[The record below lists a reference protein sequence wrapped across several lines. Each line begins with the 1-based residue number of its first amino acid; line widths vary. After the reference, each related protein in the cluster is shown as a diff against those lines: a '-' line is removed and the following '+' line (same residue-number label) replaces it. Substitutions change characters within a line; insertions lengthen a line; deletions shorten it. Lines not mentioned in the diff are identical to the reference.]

1 MSERWKHEPEGATWG
16 EFGPDDR
23 LGRLNLITREK
34 LLQGIAEVKEGL
46 SFCLSLLCVMGVV
59 LTHASTA
66 RAASADASASSDY
79 PSRPVR
85 IIVPA
90 AAGGTADILARI
102 YAPKLSEIWRQQ
114 ILIDNRPGA
123 GTVVGTEIGAKA
135 APDGYTLFQP
145 AAAHSINPAL
155 FRKLPYDT
163 LKAFEPITLL
173 AEVPNV
179 LVVTASLPVNS
190 VKELIA
196 LAKDRSGQL
205 QYASS
210 GVGNATHLAGE
221 LFKDMTR
228 TNFVHVPYRSGAPAM
243 IDVVA
248 GHVPM
253 YFSVLPT
260 ALPHIQSG
268 KVRALGVTGS
278 RRSSVLPNVPT
289 IAEAGVAGF
298 EVTSWYGLLA
308 PAGTSRAIINEVHA
322 RVVKVLGAPDVRTRI
337 KDVGADAVGNS
348 PGDFGSYIERDIEK
362 WRRVIVKAG
371 VKPE

>member
-1 MSERWKHEPEGATWG
+1 M
-16 EFGPDDR
+16 
-23 LGRLNLITREK
+23 LI
-34 LLQGIAEVKEGL
+34 
-46 SFCLSLLCVMGVV
+46 
-59 LTHASTA
+59 HASA
-66 RAASADASASSDY
+66 AFAASAENTAPDY

-102 YAPKLSEIWRQQ
+102 CAPKLAESWRQQ
-114 ILIDNRPGA
+114 VLIDNRPGA
-123 GTVVGTEIGAKA
+123 GTVVGTEVAAKA
-135 APDGYTLFQP
+135 VPDGYTLFLP
-145 AAAHSINPAL
+145 AAAHAINPAL

-179 LVVTASLPVNS
+179 LVVTASLPVKS

-196 LAKDRSGQL
+196 LARQRPGQL

-221 LFKDMTR
+221 LFKDMTQ
-228 TNFVHVPYRSGAPAM
+228 TNLIHVPYKSGAPAM

-253 YFSVLPT
+253 YFAVLPT

-268 KVRALGVTGS
+268 KVRALGVTGT
-278 RRSSVLPNVPT
+278 RRSSALPAVPT
-289 IAEAGVAGF
+289 IAESGVPGF
-298 EVTSWYGLLA
+298 EVTSWFGLLA
-308 PAGTSRAIINEVHA
+308 PAGTPRAIINEVHE
-322 RVVKVLGAPDVRTRI
+322 RVVRVLRTPDVRDRV
-337 KDVGADAVGNS
+337 KEVGADAVGNS
-348 PGDFGSYIERDIEK
+348 PAEFGSYIAREMDK
-362 WRRVIVKAG
+362 WRRVVVKAG
-371 VKPE
+371 IKAE

>member
-1 MSERWKHEPEGATWG
+1 MNTFRATTVC
-16 EFGPDDR
+16 
-23 LGRLNLITREK
+23 LIGFA
-34 LLQGIAEVKEGL
+34 L
-46 SFCLSLLCVMGVV
+46 M
-59 LTHASTA
+59 HASVA
-66 RAASADASASSDY
+66 QGASAENTASLAY

-102 YAPKLSEIWRQQ
+102 YAPKLAELWRQQ
-114 ILIDNRPGA
+114 VLIDNRPGA
-123 GTVVGTEIGAKA
+123 GTIVGTELGAKA
-135 APDGYTLFQP
+135 PADGYTLFQP

-155 FRKLPYDT
+155 HPKLPYDT
-163 LKAFEPITLL
+163 VKAFEPITLL

-179 LVVTASLPVNS
+179 LVVTASLPVKS

-196 LAKDRSGQL
+196 LARVRPGQL

-228 TNFVHVPYRSGAPAM
+228 TNMVHVPYRSGAPAM
-243 IDVVA
+243 MDVVA

-253 YFSVLPT
+253 YFAVLPT
-260 ALPHIQSG
+260 ALPHVLSG

-278 RRSSVLPNVPT
+278 KRSTVLPNVPT
-289 IAEAGVAGF
+289 IAETGVAGF

-308 PAGTSRAIINEVHA
+308 PSGTPRAIVNEVHA
-322 RVVKVLGAPDVRTRI
+322 RVTNVLAAPDVRARI
-337 KDVGADAVGNS
+337 KDLGADVVANS
-348 PGDFGSYIERDIEK
+348 SAEFGSYIERDIER
-362 WRRVIVKAG
+362 WRRVIAKVGIKA
-371 VKPE
+371 E